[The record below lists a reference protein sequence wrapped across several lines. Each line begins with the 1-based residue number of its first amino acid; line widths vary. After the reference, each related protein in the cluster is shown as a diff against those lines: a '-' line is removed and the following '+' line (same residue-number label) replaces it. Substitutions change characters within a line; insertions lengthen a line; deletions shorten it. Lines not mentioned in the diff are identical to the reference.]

1 MNITTTAAGGLRVAV
16 LSLLLSGWL
25 PGLVV
30 GAMADPG
37 TMDTEIDFLVNTV
50 AESSCTFIRN
60 GTEHDAKAASEHL
73 QMKRQRGKRHY
84 DTTELFIERIASRS
98 SWTGKDYQIR
108 CPDGE
113 TRTANEWFKAR
124 LAEYR
129 RGQPN

>member
-1 MNITTTAAGGLRVAV
+1 MAMTVGDLRKAV
-16 LSLLLSGWL
+16 LLLLLAGWL
-25 PGLVV
+25 PGSVM
-30 GAMADPG
+30 GAMAATG
-37 TMDTEIDFLVNTV
+37 TMDTEIDYLVRAV

-60 GTEHDAKAASEHL
+60 GKEHDAKAASEHL

-98 SWTGKDYQIR
+98 SWTGKDYHIH

-113 TRTANEWFKAR
+113 TQTANEWFKSR

-129 RGQPN
+129 AGQSN